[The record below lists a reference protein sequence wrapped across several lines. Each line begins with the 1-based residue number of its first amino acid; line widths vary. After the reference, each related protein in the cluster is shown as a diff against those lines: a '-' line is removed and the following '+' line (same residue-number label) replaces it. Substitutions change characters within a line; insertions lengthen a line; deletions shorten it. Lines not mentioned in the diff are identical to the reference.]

1 MARMCTKGP
10 RGRRNACP
18 GPSAPAR
25 GPPRQVDMKG
35 LEKTAAAPG
44 GTHGCTPSGHPSQAL
59 PKDLRALRG
68 RRDHRQHKSPRLATG
83 TFPECENASEQPASS
98 FSIGA
103 SVQDRPSCKKSLR
116 FAIFSQKSTF
126 SLSSKSLGEQASPS
140 PPSPSSGQSPARR
153 TQSKPA
159 PFSILHSHTR
169 AWHTKWRPPCA
180 SRARTCPAAAMS
192 SCRVPDC
199 QASALG

>member
-1 MARMCTKGP
+1 MHQSP

-25 GPPRQVDMKG
+25 GPPRRVDTKG
-35 LEKTAAAPG
+35 LEKTEAPPG
-44 GTHGCTPSGHPSQAL
+44 GTHGGTPSGHPSRAS

-68 RRDHRQHKSPRLATG
+68 CRDHRQHKSPCLATG
-83 TFPECENASEQPASS
+83 TFPECEKASEQPASS

-103 SVQDRPSCKKSLR
+103 SVQDRPSSKKSLR
-116 FAIFSQKSTF
+116 FAIFSQKSKV
-126 SLSSKSLGEQASPS
+126 SLSSKSLGVQASPS
-140 PPSPSSGQSPARR
+140 PPSPSSGQSPARQK
-153 TQSKPA
+153 QSKPA

-199 QASALG
+199 QASARG